1 MSKFY
6 HIADYS
12 KLWLVSECIKK
23 MEKLFKIDLIYLA
36 TLLAANRILI
46 IVEIPEI
53 VSRMGVSEFMS
64 YEIELQNRAT
74 QNDVTL
80 RVTNSRFF

>member
-1 MSKFY
+1 
-6 HIADYS
+6 
-12 KLWLVSECIKK
+12 

-64 YEIELQNRAT
+64 YEIELKSRVT

-80 RVTNSRFF
+80 RVTNSRF

>member
-1 MSKFY
+1 
-6 HIADYS
+6 
-12 KLWLVSECIKK
+12 

-80 RVTNSRFF
+80 RVTNSKSKNQKLHFELLTRRFNFDFSTSS